1 LKAGKKNTRCAEQMP
16 VNETYIL
23 STDIQ
28 SPLGEG
34 VSTNWQHIVAG
45 KLGVQQH
52 QNGFFGEQ
60 PICAALFSEAQW
72 DAINKNNPGALTAF
86 EQLLV
91 QSVRAALSATTVQ
104 LDNPR
109 TLLLLASTKGNIGL
123 LKKDST
129 AAAVVVGLDASATKI
144 AHTLKYHGKPVVVSN
159 ACISG
164 LTALL
169 TAKRLMD
176 AGYYDHAVV
185 AGADCIS
192 PFIAAGFRSFQAL
205 SEEVCRP
212 FDRHRKGIN
221 LGEGAATIVLG
232 RTKASIQ
239 LTGGSCSSDANHIS
253 APSRTGA
260 EMAQAISAAL
270 HKAGISADAVGGV
283 SAHGTAT
290 LFNDEME
297 AKAFQLSGLDQTP
310 VFSLKAYFGHTLGA
324 AGLIESAISIKALEN
339 EYIPASAGYKEHGV
353 TVPVKIAAT
362 GQPQPGL
369 KHLVKTG
376 SGFGGCNAAL
386 VFSKTN

>member
-1 LKAGKKNTRCAEQMP
+1 MP
-16 VNETYIL
+16 VNQTYIL
-23 STDIQ
+23 SADIQ
-28 SPLGEG
+28 SPLGDG
-34 VSTNWQHIVAG
+34 LSANWQQIVAG

-52 QNGFFGEQ
+52 QRSFFGDQ
-60 PICAALFSEAQW
+60 PICAALFSEEQW
-72 DAINKNNPGALTAF
+72 AGINKNNSGALTAF

-91 QSVRAALSATTVQ
+91 RSIQTALATTTVQ
-104 LDNPR
+104 LNNPR

-123 LKKDST
+123 LKKEST
-129 AAAVVVGLDASATKI
+129 AAAAMVGLDVSAKKI
-144 AHTLKYHGKPVVVSN
+144 AHTLQYHGAPVVVSN

-176 AGYYDHAVV
+176 AGYYDNAVI

-192 PFIAAGFRSFQAL
+192 PFITAGFRSFQAM
-205 SEEVCRP
+205 SEEICRP

-221 LGEGAATIVLG
+221 LGEGAATIVLS
-232 RTKASIQ
+232 RTRASIQ

-253 APSRTGA
+253 GPSRTGA
-260 EMAQAISAAL
+260 EMAQAITTAL
-270 HKAGISADAVGGV
+270 EKAGISPNAVGGV

-324 AGLIESAISIKALEN
+324 AGLIESAISIKALEK
-339 EYIPASAGYKEHGV
+339 EYIPASAGYTEHGV

-362 GQPQPGL
+362 ALSLPGL
-369 KHLVKTG
+369 KHLLKTG